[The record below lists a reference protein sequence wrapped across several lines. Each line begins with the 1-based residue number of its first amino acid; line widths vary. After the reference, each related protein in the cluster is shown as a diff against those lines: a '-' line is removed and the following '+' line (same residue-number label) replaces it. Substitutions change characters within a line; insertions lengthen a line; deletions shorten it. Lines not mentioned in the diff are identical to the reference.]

1 MKRKTLITYIIL
13 YFLTFIS
20 TIFISKLYFE
30 NQSKKVY
37 ENYIKIAKE
46 EISKEKIKLENNK
59 STKKWIIVL
68 MIVCVHN
75 REIFQ
80 KNKIK

>member
-30 NQSKKVY
+30 NQSKKIY
-37 ENYIKIAKE
+37 ENYIKISKE
-46 EISKEKIKLENNK
+46 EISKEKIKLENDK
-59 STKKWIIVL
+59 QKMKKLQII
-68 MIVCVHN
+68 I
-75 REIFQ
+75 
-80 KNKIK
+80 